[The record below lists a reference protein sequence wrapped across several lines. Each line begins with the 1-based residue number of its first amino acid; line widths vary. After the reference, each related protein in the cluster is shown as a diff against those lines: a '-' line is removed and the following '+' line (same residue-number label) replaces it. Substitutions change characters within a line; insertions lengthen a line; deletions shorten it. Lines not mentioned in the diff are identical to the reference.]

1 VRIDYSSPAH
11 DLKIGSNEE
20 ETGMKIVV
28 LGGGR
33 VGSAMARDL
42 ARDPRFEVTVVDA
55 AVEALRRLEADGLR
69 TERADLA
76 DPAAV
81 GRAVRGHDLV
91 VGAVP
96 GFLGFATLQA
106 VLEADKDIV
115 DISFFDEDPFR
126 LDALARERGRIAIVD
141 CGVAPGCSNLVLGR
155 MAAALDRVDA
165 FTCLVGGLPAER
177 RWPFEFKAV
186 FSPIDVLEEYTRPAR
201 FRRFGEMVTL
211 PALSEV
217 EPVDFPG
224 IGTLEAFNTDGLRTL
239 LRTMDVPSMVE
250 KTMRYPGHADK
261 MRMLR
266 ETGFFSAEPLEVG
279 GARVRP
285 LDLTARLLFSSWQL
299 GPGEEDFTVMRIA
312 VEGEKDG
319 RRSRHTWDLLDRFDR
334 ATGTTSMARTTGYTC
349 TAAVRLVAAGLY
361 DRKGISP
368 PEFVGR
374 DERAYDF
381 ILRELAARGV
391 VFQETV
397 TAI

>member
-1 VRIDYSSPAH
+1 
-11 DLKIGSNEE
+11 
-20 ETGMKIVV
+20 MKIVV

-42 ARDPRFEVTVVDA
+42 ARDPGFEVTVVDA
-55 AVEALRRLEADGLR
+55 SEAALARLGSPGDTGLK
-69 TERADLA
+69 TEKADLA

-81 GRAVRGHDLV
+81 GRAVREHDLV

-96 GFLGFATLQA
+96 GFLGFATLKA
-106 VLEADKDIV
+106 VLEADKDVV
-115 DISFFDEDPFR
+115 DISFFDEDPFL
-126 LDALARERGRIAIVD
+126 LDDLARERGRIAIVD

-155 MAAALDRVDA
+155 MDAALDRVES
-165 FTCLVGGLPAER
+165 FSCFVGGLPAAR
-177 RWPFEFKAV
+177 MWPFEFKAV

-201 FRRFGEMVTL
+201 FKRSGEMVTL
-211 PALSEV
+211 PALTEV

-224 IGTLEAFNTDGLRTL
+224 VGTLEAFNTDGLRTL
-239 LRTMDVPSMVE
+239 LRTIDVPSMVE
-250 KTMRYPGHADK
+250 KTLRYPGHADR

-266 ETGFFSAEPLEVG
+266 DTGFFAKEPLEVN

-312 VEGEKDG
+312 IEGEKDG
-319 RRSRHTWDLLDRFDR
+319 RRSRHTWDLLDRYDR
-334 ATGTTSMARTTGYTC
+334 ATLTTSMARTTGYTC
-349 TAAVRLVAAGLY
+349 TAAVRMVAAGLY
-361 DRKGISP
+361 GRKGISP

-374 DERAYDF
+374 DAAAYAF

-397 TAI
+397 TAL

>member
-1 VRIDYSSPAH
+1 
-11 DLKIGSNEE
+11 
-20 ETGMKIVV
+20 MKIVI

-33 VGSAMARDL
+33 VGGAMARDL
-42 ARDPRFEVTVVDA
+42 AGEPRFEITVVDA
-55 AVEALRRLEADGLR
+55 SAEALQRLEGWGLK

-81 GRAVRGHDLV
+81 GRAVRDHDLV

-96 GFLGFATLQA
+96 GFLGFATLKA

-115 DISFFDEDPFR
+115 DISFFDEDPFL
-126 LDALARERGRIAIVD
+126 LDGLARERGRIAIVD

-155 MAAALDRVDA
+155 MAAELDRVDS
-165 FTCLVGGLPAER
+165 FVCFVGGLPAER
-177 RWPFEFKAV
+177 TWPFEFKAV

-201 FRRFGEMVTL
+201 FKRHGQMVTL
-211 PALSEV
+211 PALTEV

-224 IGTLEAFNTDGLRTL
+224 VGTLEAFNTDGLRTL

-266 ETGFFSAEPLEVG
+266 ETGFFGTEPLELG

-299 GPGEEDFTVMRIA
+299 GADEEDFTAMRIV
-312 VEGEKDG
+312 VEGEKEG
-319 RRSRHTWDLLDRFDR
+319 RRLRRAWDLLDRFDR

-374 DERAYDF
+374 DAAAYEF
-381 ILRELAARGV
+381 MMRELAARGV
-391 VFQETV
+391 MFRETA
-397 TAI
+397 TAL

>member
-1 VRIDYSSPAH
+1 
-11 DLKIGSNEE
+11 
-20 ETGMKIVV
+20 MKIVI

-42 ARDPRFEVTVVDA
+42 ASEPRFDVTVVDA
-55 AVEALRRLEADGLR
+55 SPEALGRLEAWGLK

-81 GRAVRGHDLV
+81 GRAVRDHDLV

-96 GFLGFATLQA
+96 GFMGFATLKA
-106 VLEADKDIV
+106 VLEADKDVV
-115 DISFFDEDPFR
+115 DISFFDEDPFL
-126 LDALARERGRIAIVD
+126 LDELAHQRGRIAIVD

-155 MAAALDRVDA
+155 MMAELDRVDS
-165 FTCLVGGLPAER
+165 FVCLVGGLPAER
-177 RWPFEFKAV
+177 TWPFEFKAV

-201 FRRFGEMVTL
+201 FKRFGQMVTL

-217 EPVDFPG
+217 EPVDVPG
-224 IGTLEAFNTDGLRTL
+224 VGTLEAFNTDGLRTL
-239 LRTMDVPSMVE
+239 LRMDVPSMVE

-266 ETGFFSAEPLEVG
+266 ETGFFKTEPLEVG
-279 GARVRP
+279 GALVRP

-299 GPGEEDFTVMRIA
+299 GAGEEDVTAMRIV

-319 RRSRHTWDLLDRFDR
+319 RRVRRTWDLLDRYDR

-374 DERAYDF
+374 DAMAYEF
-381 ILRELAARGV
+381 MLRELAQRRV
-391 VFQETV
+391 VFRETAV
-397 TAI
+397 EL

>member
-1 VRIDYSSPAH
+1 
-11 DLKIGSNEE
+11 
-20 ETGMKIVV
+20 MKIVV

-42 ARDPRFEVTVVDA
+42 ARDPRFAVTVVDA
-55 AVEALRRLEADGLR
+55 SEAALRRLEDQGLR

-81 GRAVRGHDLV
+81 GRAVRDHDLV

-96 GFLGFATLQA
+96 GFLGFATLKA
-106 VLEADKDIV
+106 VLEADKDVV
-115 DISFFDEDPFR
+115 DISFFDEDPFL
-126 LDALARERGRIAIVD
+126 LDGLARERGRIAITD

-155 MAAALDRVDA
+155 MAAELDRVDS
-165 FTCLVGGLPAER
+165 FVCLVGGLPAER
-177 RWPFEFKAV
+177 TWPFEFKAV

-201 FRRFGEMVTL
+201 FKRHGQMVTL
-211 PALSEV
+211 PALTEV
-217 EPVDFPG
+217 EPVDVPG

-239 LRTMDVPSMVE
+239 LRMTDIPSMVE

-261 MRMLR
+261 MRTLR
-266 ETGFFSAEPLEVG
+266 ETGFFNTDPVEVG

-285 LDLTARLLFSSWQL
+285 LDLTAKLLFSSWQL
-299 GPGEEDFTVMRIA
+299 GPGEEDFTVMRIV

-319 RRSRHTWDLLDRFDR
+319 RRARHTWDLLDRYDR
-334 ATGTTSMARTTGYTC
+334 ETGTTSMARTTGYTC
-349 TAAVRLVAAGLY
+349 TAAVRLIAAGLF

-374 DERAYDF
+374 DAAAYQF
-381 ILRELAARGV
+381 ILRELALRGV
-391 VFQETV
+391 VFRETM
-397 TAI
+397 IEL

>member
-1 VRIDYSSPAH
+1 
-11 DLKIGSNEE
+11 
-20 ETGMKIVV
+20 MKIVI

-42 ARDPRFEVTVVDA
+42 AGDPRFDVTVVDA
-55 AVEALRRLEADGLR
+55 SAEALRRLEAWGLR

-81 GRAVRGHDLV
+81 GRAVCDHDLV

-96 GFLGFATLQA
+96 GFLGFATLKA
-106 VLEADKDIV
+106 VLEADKDVV
-115 DISFFDEDPFR
+115 DISFFDEYPFL
-126 LDALARERGRIAIVD
+126 LDELARERGRIAIVD

-155 MAAALDRVDA
+155 MAAELDRLDSFV
-165 FTCLVGGLPAER
+165 CLVGGLPAER
-177 RWPFEFKAV
+177 TWPFEFKAV

-201 FRRFGEMVTL
+201 FKRHGQMVTL
-211 PALSEV
+211 PALTEV

-224 IGTLEAFNTDGLRTL
+224 VGTLEAFNTDGLRTL
-239 LRTMDVPSMVE
+239 LRMDVPSMVE

-266 ETGFFSAEPLEVG
+266 ETGFFATEPLEIG

-299 GPGEEDFTVMRIA
+299 GPEEEDFTAMRIV
-312 VEGEKDG
+312 VEGEQEG
-319 RRSRHTWDLLDRFDR
+319 RRVRRAWDLLDRFDR
-334 ATGTTSMARTTGYTC
+334 ETGTTSMARTTGYTC

-361 DRKGISP
+361 GRKGISP

-374 DERAYDF
+374 DAAAYEF
-381 ILRELAARGV
+381 MMRELAARGV
-391 VFQETV
+391 VFRETV
-397 TAI
+397 TAL

>member
-1 VRIDYSSPAH
+1 
-11 DLKIGSNEE
+11 
-20 ETGMKIVV
+20 MKIVV

-42 ARDPRFEVTVVDA
+42 ACDPRFDVTVVDA
-55 AVEALRRLEADGLR
+55 SAEALRRLEGWGLK

-96 GFLGFATLQA
+96 GFLGFATLKA
-106 VLEADKDIV
+106 VLEADKDVV
-115 DISFFDEDPFR
+115 DISFFDEDPFL
-126 LDALARERGRIAIVD
+126 LDDLARERGRIAIVD

-155 MAAALDRVDA
+155 MAAELDRIESFVC
-165 FTCLVGGLPAER
+165 FVGGLPAER
-177 RWPFEFKAV
+177 TWPFEFKAV

-201 FRRFGEMVTL
+201 FKRHGQMVTL
-211 PALSEV
+211 PALTEV
-217 EPVDFPG
+217 EPVDVPG
-224 IGTLEAFNTDGLRTL
+224 VGTLEAFNTDGLRTL
-239 LRTMDVPSMVE
+239 LRLDVPSMVE
-250 KTMRYPGHADK
+250 KTMRYPGHADR

-266 ETGFFSAEPLEVG
+266 ETGFFGTEPLEAG
-279 GARVRP
+279 GVRVRP

-299 GPGEEDFTVMRIA
+299 GPGEEDFTAMRI
-312 VEGEKDG
+312 VIEGEKDG
-319 RRSRHTWDLLDRFDR
+319 RRRRHTWDLLDRYDR
-334 ATGTTSMARTTGYTC
+334 ETGTTSMARTTGYTC

-374 DERAYDF
+374 DAAAYEF
-381 ILRELAARGV
+381 MLRELAARGV
-391 VFQETV
+391 ELRETV
-397 TAI
+397 TEV

>member
-1 VRIDYSSPAH
+1 
-11 DLKIGSNEE
+11 
-20 ETGMKIVV
+20 MKIVV

-42 ARDPRFEVTVVDA
+42 SSDPRFEVTVVDA
-55 AVEALRRLEADGLR
+55 AAEALRRLEGWGLK

-76 DPAAV
+76 DPAEV

-96 GFLGFATLQA
+96 GFMGFATLKA
-106 VLEADKDIV
+106 VLEADKDVV
-115 DISFFDEDPFR
+115 DISFFDEDPFL
-126 LDALARERGRIAIVD
+126 LDELARERGRIAIVD

-155 MAAALDRVDA
+155 MAAELDRVDS
-165 FTCLVGGLPAER
+165 FTCFVGGLPAER
-177 RWPFEFKAV
+177 TWPFEFKAV

-201 FRRFGEMVTL
+201 FKRHGQMVTL
-211 PALSEV
+211 PALTEV
-217 EPVDFPG
+217 EPVDIPG
-224 IGTLEAFNTDGLRTL
+224 VGTLEAFNTDGLRTL
-239 LRTMDVPSMVE
+239 LRMDVPSMVE
-250 KTMRYPGHADK
+250 KTLRYPGHADK

-266 ETGFFSAEPLEVG
+266 ETGFFATEPLEIG

-299 GPGEEDFTVMRIA
+299 GPGEEDFTAMRIV

-319 RRSRHTWDLLDRFDR
+319 RRARYAWDLLDRYDR

-361 DRKGISP
+361 GRKGISP

-374 DERAYDF
+374 DAAAYAF
-381 ILRELAARGV
+381 LISELAARGV
-391 VFQETV
+391 VFRETV
-397 TAI
+397 TAL